1 MTKNFARPLF
11 AAFVMILV
19 AAALILATLSW
30 VESRPARVHFA
41 TETTEMT
48 KQTMVSLESTESPA
62 VKLAATGSTA
72 RNSTLTRP

>member
-1 MTKNFARPLF
+1 MMKKFTRPLF

-19 AAALILATLSW
+19 AAALILATLSL

-48 KQTMVSLESTESPA
+48 KETMVSLETTESPA
-62 VKLAATGSTA
+62 VKLAATGSAA

>member
-30 VESRPARVHFA
+30 VESRPGWVHSA
-41 TETTEMT
+41 TEITET
-48 KQTMVSLESTESPA
+48 PA
-62 VKLAATGSTA
+62 VKLAETGSAA
-72 RNSTLTRP
+72 RNSAFTRP